1 MCCGVPSTNAARAA
15 VPCLLICRWYS
26 TSDLHKFVTNGGFP
40 KLPASLVAKTL
51 RGMPAIPSFKRYK
64 TKNVLFYCFDIGN
77 SFNDSPRSQYLVEV
91 RTLSQ
96 LIIPPKFFM
105 DNKVWSNNLLDKM
118 RLLHFGRA
126 LQTSA
131 RTTVWDVGTYRY
143 LHCCLPTGGRP
154 STLYQHLLWSFPSF
168 LPIQVAGRFL
178 PASNRYENCWYWC
191 QRGMVPLSSRTCNY
205 L

>member
-1 MCCGVPSTNAARAA
+1 LLSNSSLFFFLYSRTAMCCGVPSSTNAACAA
-15 VPCLLICRWYS
+15 VCCLLIHLPDPLNRRWYS

-105 DNKVWSNNLLDKM
+105 DNKV
-118 RLLHFGRA
+118 
-126 LQTSA
+126 
-131 RTTVWDVGTYRY
+131 
-143 LHCCLPTGGRP
+143 
-154 STLYQHLLWSFPSF
+154 
-168 LPIQVAGRFL
+168 
-178 PASNRYENCWYWC
+178 
-191 QRGMVPLSSRTCNY
+191 
-205 L
+205 